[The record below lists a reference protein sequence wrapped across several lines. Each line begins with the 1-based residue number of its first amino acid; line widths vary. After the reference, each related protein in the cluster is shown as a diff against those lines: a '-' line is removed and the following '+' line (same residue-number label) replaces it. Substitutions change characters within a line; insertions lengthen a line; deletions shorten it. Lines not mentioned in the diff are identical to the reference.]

1 MPARKLLISRG
12 FPQDTVV
19 PIDRARAASAESN
32 LVLGRL
38 EALER
43 LVRLRDQNVLT
54 PQEFAAEKA
63 LVLGLPAADAPHPP
77 PERTP
82 ALAARLFDWRLLL
95 AGTAAGL
102 ALSWYSAPQDLLGL
116 LDRAAR
122 LLG

>member
-63 LVLGLPAADAPHPP
+63 LVLGLAAADASPP
-77 PERTP
+77 PPAHTP

-122 LLG
+122 ILG